1 MSNLQPSIEKY
12 IELLKKVES
21 KPELFELAKNILGS
35 DDAAIVWLIS
45 SHDRLQGQAPIN
57 CDEEKVTQLLLAVE
71 HGNYL

>member
-21 KPELFELAKNILGS
+21 KPELFELVKNILGS
-35 DDAAIVWLIS
+35 DDAAIVWLVS
-45 SHDRLQGQAPIN
+45 NHDRLQGQAPIN
-57 CDEEKVTQLLLAVE
+57 CDEEKVTQLLLAIE